1 MMRTKNKQLFKKLQR
16 PSNKKLSLTKM
27 AGFSGQFQPVQKN
40 LTNSNKLKP
49 LIFRNIRAYIC
60 NPIALLIF

>member
-1 MMRTKNKQLFKKLQR
+1 
-16 PSNKKLSLTKM
+16 M

-60 NPIALLIF
+60 NPIALLIFWNFGT